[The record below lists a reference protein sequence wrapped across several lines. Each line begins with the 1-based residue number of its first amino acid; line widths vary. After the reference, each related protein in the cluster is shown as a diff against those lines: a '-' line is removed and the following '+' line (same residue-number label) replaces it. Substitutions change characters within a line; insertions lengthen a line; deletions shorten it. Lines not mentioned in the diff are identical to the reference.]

1 VRGAFQIFADKQRH
15 RRKVDNLA
23 KIWNTPVYNWVLI
36 FTSNRI
42 SRLFLSGPAC
52 GGIEKMRSIF
62 FQKTKSSGVPV
73 TKPAGSEAKATRQK
87 GSVQI
92 HKSLTGNAI
101 SPGILFCLE
110 YGYSEIPTG
119 KLYMERKIEIR
130 PMRLAAYNY
139 SIVFLSLTVY

>member
-1 VRGAFQIFADKQRH
+1 LEYARVQLG
-15 RRKVDNLA
+15 
-23 KIWNTPVYNWVLI
+23 LI

-42 SRLFLSGPAC
+42 SRLFLSGPAG

-87 GSVQI
+87 GCVQI

-130 PMRLAAYNY
+130 PMRLTAYNY
-139 SIVFLSLTVY
+139 SIVFLSLTVLILLRFPVD